1 MLGRKLLLKA
11 RVPEGH
17 RGAAAPEKSP
27 LAVSAVAAI
36 KEQGLDSDGS
46 RTHLPQTELQGRF
59 GRCEVKVQRGRV
71 SPRDGCPSWLEV
83 LQPSLPLIQKDLQ
96 GVAWPP

>member
-27 LAVSAVAAI
+27 LAVSTVAAI
-36 KEQGLDSDGS
+36 KEQDLDSDGS
-46 RTHLPQTELQGRF
+46 GTPLTQIELQSHF
-59 GRCEVKVQRGRV
+59 GRCEVKVQRGHV

-83 LQPSLPLIQKDLQ
+83 LQPSLPLC
-96 GVAWPP
+96 